1 MRPSNRFPF
10 IPLLCTVA
18 LLTPWSA
25 GPARAAADHQIAI
38 GVVRTGEIIRGMA
51 EMKKMQTDGRA
62 KLADLQQ
69 QQQQLEKELQDLTQ
83 HRDNMDKP
91 GSQQY
96 IDDSN
101 KIDEKQVHL
110 EMWGR
115 ISSLQLDRWKKQALK
130 DMYDHVAAATAQV
143 AEQQHLDLV
152 LADESPDIGPD
163 MDKVTSQQL
172 QAVLASR
179 AVLFANKKADI
190 TQEVLTTVE
199 FNFAKSGPVPAPA
212 PIPGPAG
219 H

>member
-1 MRPSNRFPF
+1 
-10 IPLLCTVA
+10 
-18 LLTPWSA
+18 
-25 GPARAAADHQIAI
+25 
-38 GVVRTGEIIRGMA
+38 
-51 EMKKMQTDGRA
+51 
-62 KLADLQQ
+62 
-69 QQQQLEKELQDLTQ
+69 
-83 HRDNMDKP
+83 
-91 GSQQY
+91 
-96 IDDSN
+96 
-101 KIDEKQVHL
+101 
-110 EMWGR
+110 
-115 ISSLQLDRWKKQALK
+115 
-130 DMYDHVAAATAQV
+130 
-143 AEQQHLDLV
+143 V